1 MFDKEKVK
9 EFIDDYWRMAV
20 DRYNIANLHQMTG
33 SEFTLIK
40 AHMWDDMEMARLV
53 PHHTGDPQKRK
64 PGTEKIY
71 MAVEKMISDSHRELA
86 NEMDKQQY
94 GESVKKLGK
103 TLVNLHE
110 CSKKGMTKKGYSMFK
125 EAMANLMT
133 LEGNGCKSKVLKN
146 AKEILKEYYNTYK
159 TQIKKDTTRVIVEGK
174 AEDVAKKAEDKRQT
188 ELKMQLK
195 SLIDEIAS
203 NVGENK
209 DSGMK
214 RAIKTGNYE
223 LINFHADQLAK
234 IVTKIK
240 AIVNEEIN
248 DYLE

>member
-40 AHMWDDMEMARLV
+40 SHMWDDMEMARLV
-53 PHHTGDPQKRK
+53 PHHTGNPQKRK

-110 CSKKGMTKKGYSMFK
+110 CSKKGMTKKGYAMFK
-125 EAMANLMT
+125 EAMQSLMM
-133 LEGNGCKSKVLKN
+133 LEGNGCKSEVLEK
-146 AKEILKEYYNTYK
+146 AKAILAEYYDTYK

-248 DYLE
+248 DYLQ